1 MTAPEPITPE
11 LVLASQSIYRGRVVN
26 LRVDTVRLPDGH
38 TTRREVIEHAPVVAI
53 VAVGAAGDLVLVK
66 QYRLP
71 VNRWLIEIPAGGIE
85 PGETPEDAVQREL
98 QEETGY
104 RAGRLEPLG
113 GFYVAPGYCQEY
125 IHLFLATDLQEAQL
139 PADDDESIE
148 IIHMPL
154 GQALHLISSGD
165 ICDAKSIIGLLA
177 LARRG
182 FST

>member
-1 MTAPEPITPE
+1 MSTHEPAPPE
-11 LVLASQSIYRGRVVN
+11 LVLDSESIYWGRVVN
-26 LRVDTVRLPDGH
+26 LRVDTVRLPDGG
-38 TTRREVIEHAPVVAI
+38 TARREVIEHAPVVAI
-53 VAVGAAGDLVLVK
+53 VAVDEAGDLVLEK

-71 VNRWLIEIPAGGIE
+71 VNRWLLEIPAGGIE

-104 RAGRLEPLG
+104 RAERLESLG

-125 IHLFLATDLQEAQL
+125 IHLFLATELRESHL
-139 PADDDESIE
+139 HPDDDESIE

-154 GQALHLISSGD
+154 DRALHLIASGD
-165 ICDAKSIIGLLA
+165 ICDAKSIIGLLT

-182 FST
+182 FSK